1 MKTFTFFYS
10 FLWKYKEYF
19 ILSQITAFISIASYS
34 SIPFIYRYLID
45 NFQNLTAQSF
55 FAVVMVYGSIRI
67 GGILFGNLSWF
78 LAEKVQNPAEVDVK
92 VKIFSYLQKL
102 DFIFHTAKKS
112 GELISKIKR
121 GGSAFERMDS
131 EINRELTDDFF
142 RLIIIA
148 GAFSMISLKIT
159 YIFIFSIAT
168 IILISTFLIKNN
180 VKLRVRYNKEED
192 NISHIIADNLIN
204 YETVKYFASEKR
216 EVFNLVESFKKWT
229 RSVWKLVMSSMW
241 INLSVRLLSV
251 ITTIIILAMLGSD
264 VINKKITAGDFIL
277 VMTFLMQ
284 IFPNIE
290 KIVFRLRSIMND
302 YTDIKDYFAIL
313 DYPLEVKD
321 PEQPLK
327 FECKKGEVEFK
338 NLSFSYEGGQEAL
351 KNISIAMSAG
361 TSTALVGRS
370 GSGKT
375 TMTKLL
381 MRVYDPNEG
390 QVLVDGFDIRQIKK
404 EDLRRNI
411 GIVPQEPILFNS
423 SIGYNIGY
431 SLENATKEE
440 IENAAKL
447 ANLHDFIVTLE
458 KGYDTVVGERGVKLS
473 GGQKQRLAIARVFL
487 LNPKIIIFDE
497 ATSHLDSE
505 SERLIQNSMEKLAK
519 GKTMIIIAHR
529 LSTIMKAD
537 KIIVLDNGNVIEEGK
552 HSDLLSRNSGI
563 YKKLW
568 ELQTNHEIE

>member
-1 MKTFTFFYS
+1 MKTFKTFYS
-10 FLWKYKEYF
+10 FLWKYKWSF
-19 ILSQITAFISIASYS
+19 ILSQTIGVITVASYS
-34 SIPFIYRYLID
+34 SMPFIYRYMID
-45 NFQNLTAQSF
+45 NFHAFTAKSF
-55 FAVVMVYGSIRI
+55 FVVVGVYGSIRI
-67 GGILFGNLSWF
+67 GGIIFGNLSWL
-78 LAEKVQNPAEVDVK
+78 LAEKVINPVQVDAKVK
-92 VKIFSYLQKL
+92 VFSHLQSL
-102 DFIFHTAKKS
+102 DFAFHTTKKS
-112 GELISKIKR
+112 GELISKTKR
-121 GGSAFERMDS
+121 GDSALGRIDDN
-131 EINRELTDDFF
+131 INRELVDDLF
-142 RLIIIA
+142 RFIIA
-148 GAFSMISLKIT
+148 AVAFSLINLKIT
-159 YIFIFSIAT
+159 YLFLFFIAT
-168 IILISTFLIKNN
+168 IVLISIFLIKKNI
-180 VKLRVRYNKEED
+180 KLRARYNKEED

-204 YETVKYFASEKR
+204 YETVKYFVSEKR
-216 EVFNLVESFKKWT
+216 EIFNLVEAFKKWT
-229 RSVWKLVMSSMW
+229 ISAWKLITSSLR
-241 INLSVRLLSV
+241 INASVRLLSA
-251 ITTIIILAMLGSD
+251 IATIIILAMLGGD

-290 KIVFRLRSIMND
+290 KIVFRLRDIMKD
-302 YTDIKDYFAIL
+302 YTDLKDYLDIL
-313 DYPLEVKD
+313 DIPLVVLD
-321 PEQPLK
+321 PENPLDFK
-327 FECKKGEVEFK
+327 CEKGEVEFK
-338 NLSFSYEGGQEAL
+338 NLSFSYQDGQESL

-411 GIVPQEPILFNS
+411 GIVPHEPILFNS

-458 KGYDTVVGERGVKLS
+458 KGYHTVVGERGVKLS
-473 GGQKQRLAIARVFL
+473 GGQKQRLAIARIFL
-487 LNPKIIIFDE
+487 LDPKIIIFDE

-505 SERLIQNSMEKLAK
+505 SERLIQNSMEKLAE
-519 GKTMIIIAHR
+519 GKTMIIVAHR

-537 KIIVLDNGNVIEEGK
+537 KIIVLDNGSVIEEGK
-552 HSDLLSRNSGI
+552 HSELLSQDSGI

-568 ELQTNHEIE
+568 DLQTNHEIE

>member
-1 MKTFTFFYS
+1 
-10 FLWKYKEYF
+10 
-19 ILSQITAFISIASYS
+19 
-34 SIPFIYRYLID
+34 
-45 NFQNLTAQSF
+45 
-55 FAVVMVYGSIRI
+55 
-67 GGILFGNLSWF
+67 
-78 LAEKVQNPAEVDVK
+78 
-92 VKIFSYLQKL
+92 
-102 DFIFHTAKKS
+102 
-112 GELISKIKR
+112 
-121 GGSAFERMDS
+121 
-131 EINRELTDDFF
+131 
-142 RLIIIA
+142 
-148 GAFSMISLKIT
+148 
-159 YIFIFSIAT
+159 
-168 IILISTFLIKNN
+168 
-180 VKLRVRYNKEED
+180 
-192 NISHIIADNLIN
+192 
-204 YETVKYFASEKR
+204 
-216 EVFNLVESFKKWT
+216 
-229 RSVWKLVMSSMW
+229 
-241 INLSVRLLSV
+241 
-251 ITTIIILAMLGSD
+251 
-264 VINKKITAGDFIL
+264 
-277 VMTFLMQ
+277 
-284 IFPNIE
+284 
-290 KIVFRLRSIMND
+290 MND